1 MRNDKWRLLLRVADQ
16 SLLHGPYRGSY
27 RGYLDTNVGSL
38 NTHRPLPCFDYSKDK
53 PLDWHCQRFLET
65 EGRDSYLFGFLTPE
79 QLFNWFKERQRKEMS
94 KISGDNKDAFRIN
107 FIYVLDEDIGK
118 FNNQCIFI
126 PSESVRIAG
135 SLSFT
140 TSNRRIKKKWEELSN
155 TQEHSAF
162 QSLSNVAVM
171 NDEQDNTTQ
180 IEMTFDYD
188 DDKDYDIEPTM
199 LSDYML
205 RDYY

>member
-16 SLLHGPYRGSY
+16 SLIHGPYRGRY
-27 RGYLDTNVGSL
+27 RGYLDTDVGSM
-38 NTHRPLPCFDYSKDK
+38 NTHRPLPCFDYSRDK

-79 QLFNWFKERQRKEMS
+79 QLFKWFREGQRKEMY
-94 KISGDNKDAFRIN
+94 KLAEENKDAFRIN
-107 FIYVLDEDIGK
+107 FIFVLDEDIGK

-140 TSNRRIKKKWEELSN
+140 TSNRQIKKKWEELSN

-162 QSLSNVAVM
+162 MPVNIPDDTNNAQGSK
-171 NDEQDNTTQ
+171 QQ
-180 IEMTFDYD
+180 IEMAFDYA
-188 DDKDYDIEPTM
+188 DDKDYDIEPTV
-199 LSDYML
+199 L
-205 RDYY
+205 RDY